1 MLGVLTNEKP
11 EIWGVLTNERAHLA
25 RLDCAE
31 VDDAPGQELDGLGPG
46 PVVLGRVQLK
56 HSDSHH
62 MSLETGLKLVPNWFQ
77 TGLKCSSEITLADK
91 LHTG

>member
-1 MLGVLTNEKP
+1 MSNEK
-11 EIWGVLTNERAHLA
+11 AHLA

-31 VDDAPGQELDGLGPG
+31 VDDAPGQQLDGLGPG
-46 PVVLGRVQLK
+46 PVVLGRVQLQ

-62 MSLETGLKLVPNWFQ
+62 MSLETGLKLVNNCFQTGSKLVPNWFQ

-91 LHTG
+91 IHTG